1 MVKNIMVDLETI
13 EGMLYFWQ
21 AASEKENVS
30 ENFFYDMSDMEGFKL
45 IYDNEFTNESVRK
58 VLSAI
63 KNRELLSAANKKEK
77 RFWNY
82 NMWVMEDLEY
92 TKAMA
97 TPIKQ
102 LNLDNIIDK
111 LNKEVPEGKFED
123 VKVIFLPLHLDDYY
137 IKGNCLII
145 NFFKVKPND
154 FEEGA
159 NIDGIPLED
168 YVEEKLIK
176 LLKK

>member
-1 MVKNIMVDLETI
+1 MVKNIIVDLETI

-30 ENFFYDMSDMEGFKL
+30 ETFFYDMSDMDGFNL
-45 IYDNEFTNESVRK
+45 IYDKDFTKESVRK

-63 KNRELLSAANKKEK
+63 KNRELLSGADKKEK

-97 TPIKQ
+97 DPVKH
-102 LNLDNIIDK
+102 LNLDSIIEE
-111 LNKEVPEGKFED
+111 LNKEVPNGKFEEL
-123 VKVIFLPLHLDDYY
+123 KVFFVPLHLEDYY
-137 IKGNCLII
+137 IKGNSLII

-154 FEEGA
+154 FEDGA
-159 NIDGIPLED
+159 NIGGVPLEK
-168 YVEEKLIK
+168 YVKDKLVE